1 MATIRR
7 MTPADLFS
15 LNLTNLDALTENY
28 DLHFYLTYL
37 MKWPSLFNV
46 VEDRDGQ
53 IIGYIMS
60 KLESQRA
67 SMRHS
72 EHYTPWHGHITV
84 LTIAPAWRRL
94 GHARRLTESLE
105 RASDRNDAWFVD
117 LYVRAGNT
125 IAVGM
130 YKGMG
135 YSVFRRVVN
144 YYSDDPTGMSEEG
157 EDAFDM
163 RKPLSRDKE
172 LKHARENGEDFL
184 VSPEDV
190 Y

>member
-1 MATIRR
+1 M
-7 MTPADLFS
+7 D
-15 LNLTNLDALTENY
+15 
-28 DLHFYLTYL
+28 
-37 MKWPSLFNV
+37 FNFAFFNIV
-46 VEDRDGQ
+46 MG
-53 IIGYIMS
+53 
-60 KLESQRA
+60 KLEAQHA

-105 RASDRNDAWFVD
+105 RASDINDAWFVD

-135 YSVFRRVVN
+135 YVIPFRSAASVVFV
-144 YYSDDPTGMSEEG
+144 T
-157 EDAFDM
+157 
-163 RKPLSRDKE
+163 SR
-172 LKHARENGEDFL
+172 
-184 VSPEDV
+184 
-190 Y
+190 

>member
-1 MATIRR
+1 MTSIRR
-7 MTPADLFS
+7 MTASDLLS
-15 LNLTNLDALTENY
+15 LNLTNLDPLTENY
-28 DLHFYLTYL
+28 DANFYLTYL

-46 VEDRDGQ
+46 VEDRDGK
-53 IIGYIMS
+53 IVGYIMG
-60 KLESQRA
+60 KLEAQHP

-84 LTIAPAWRRL
+84 LTVAPAWRRL
-94 GHARRLTESLE
+94 GYARRLTEALE
-105 RASDRNDAWFVD
+105 RASDINNAWFVD
-117 LYVRAGNT
+117 LYVRAGNKV
-125 IAVGM
+125 AVEM

-144 YYSDDPTGMSEEG
+144 YYSDDPAGMSGG

-163 RKPLSRDKE
+163 RKPLSRDKD
-172 LKHARENGEDFL
+172 LIHQRENGEKFL

>member
-7 MTPADLFS
+7 MTPGDLLS
-15 LNLTNLDALTENY
+15 LNLTNLDPLTENY
-28 DLHFYLTYL
+28 DLHFYLNYL

-53 IIGYIMS
+53 IVGYIMG
-60 KLESQRA
+60 KLETQPQA
-67 SMRHS
+67 MRHS

-84 LTIAPAWRRL
+84 LTVAPAWRRM

-105 RASDRNDAWFVD
+105 RASDKNNAWFVD
-117 LYVRAGNT
+117 L
-125 IAVGM
+125 
-130 YKGMG
+130 
-135 YSVFRRVVN
+135 
-144 YYSDDPTGMSEEG
+144 DDPTGLSEEG

-163 RKPLSRDKE
+163 RKPLSRDVH
-172 LKHARENGEDFL
+172 LKHSRPNGENFL

-190 Y
+190 T

>member
-1 MATIRR
+1 MSYIRR
-7 MTPADLFS
+7 MTPMDLFS

-28 DLHFYLTYL
+28 DLGFYLNY
-37 MKWPSLFNV
+37 MMRWPSLFSV
-46 VEDRDGQ
+46 VQDRDAGNV
-53 IIGYIMS
+53 GYIMG
-60 KLESQRA
+60 KLEEQPA
-67 SMRHS
+67 AMRHS

-84 LTIAPAWRRL
+84 LTVAPAWRRL

-105 RASDRNDAWFVD
+105 HSSDINDAWFVD
-117 LYVRAGNT
+117 LYVRATNRV
-125 IAVGM
+125 AVDM

-144 YYSDDPTGMSEEG
+144 YYQDDPTGMSDEG

-163 RKPLSRDKE
+163 RKPCSRDKS
-172 LKHARENGEDFL
+172 LQHIREKGEDFL
-184 VSPEDV
+184 VNPEDV